1 MDPVGILLQ
10 TPLFRDLSP
19 AEVEELLPDIRHRRY
34 GKGEALWFEGDPA
47 DEVFIVTEGQLKSS
61 RVSVDGREVILR
73 VDTVGDVGGE
83 IGLFHPS
90 GIRWV
95 NVTAMTDT
103 TCLILRRGPLLAF
116 LPHHPQAML
125 RLLEQLSMAAVNVA
139 YHLSG
144 VAFDDIRRRVAATL
158 CLLARTYGE
167 PTPDGLRIAVRLSQG
182 ELAALVAAS
191 RENVNRA
198 LSEFVASQVISQRD
212 GYFHI
217 HDRGALERAAGTDGP
232 AERRL

>member
-10 TPLFRDLSP
+10 TPLFRDLSV
-19 AEVEELLPDIRHRRY
+19 ADVEELLPDLRERRY
-34 GKGEALWFEGDPA
+34 AKGQTVWIEGDPA
-47 DEVFIVTEGQLKSS
+47 DELFIVVEGQLKSS
-61 RVSVDGREVILR
+61 RISLDGREMILR
-73 VDTVGDVGGE
+73 VDTAGAVGGE

-95 NVTAMTDT
+95 NVTAMADT

-116 LPHHPQAML
+116 LPHHPQALLRML
-125 RLLEQLSMAAVNVA
+125 EGLSNAAVNVA

-144 VAFDDIRRRVAATL
+144 VAFDEIPRRVAAAL
-158 CLLARTYGE
+158 LLLARTYGE
-167 PTPDGLRIAVRLSQG
+167 PTPDGLRVGMRLSQG

-198 LSEFVASQVISQRD
+198 LSGLASRGVISQRD
-212 GYFHI
+212 GHFYI
-217 HDRGALERAAGTDGP
+217 VDVDALDRAAGVDEP
-232 AERRL
+232 AERLL